1 MMALTD
7 TGLSITD
14 ALGNATELFNW
25 VISCITSNPIMTT
38 AFVVTVL
45 IPAGVMVFHRVKGTV

>member
-1 MMALTD
+1 MEGT
-7 TGLSITD
+7 TTLSITD
-14 ALGNATELFNW
+14 ALGYATELFNW
-25 VISCITSNPIMTT
+25 VIECITSNPIMTT

>member
-1 MMALTD
+1 MDGTTTLT
-7 TGLSITD
+7 ITD
-14 ALGNATELFNW
+14 ALSNATELLNW
-25 VISCITSNPIMTT
+25 VIDCITSNPIMTT